1 MESQKE
7 ISRFKIE
14 AGVAAGG
21 SNCWVVHGNHTESGK
36 PLLAC
41 DPHVT
46 KTMSNLF
53 YSVRLSWKDPLA
65 NDKAYI
71 AGANLVGTPSMFY
84 GRSAYGAFGCTAINP
99 DVTDLFSETIEGN
112 KYLYDG

>member
-1 MESQKE
+1 MKNLDE
-7 ISRFKIE
+7 IAKFKID

-53 YSVRLSWKDPLA
+53 YSARLTWEDP
-65 NDKAYI
+65 
-71 AGANLVGTPSMFY
+71 
-84 GRSAYGAFGCTAINP
+84 
-99 DVTDLFSETIEGN
+99 
-112 KYLYDG
+112 